1 MNARETL
8 FHIQLGEVVAPKR
21 VLCDQAHFLSQLSDG
36 TILGRV
42 ESKRGNKGH
51 ADYFT
56 HAFKLSVPAL
66 DYTSTLFEVT
76 HPIDVYP
83 VQVRADDWS
92 MDQECPNAEAFVA
105 TVRDILNAPMTKT
118 RLEALRSQALAE
130 VSGEPPIDI
139 DANPRTDPVEPEMLP
154 NPDATTESKEEL
166 QAVAPAP
173 ALETPPTVE
182 EPVNEVKPEFIEW
195 GEPVELN
202 EDNIAGCP
210 AAQGAAV
217 LYADGNVV
225 FVIYSRTNLKK
236 SLLKQ
241 LGSNASPEVSRRRKK
256 GIQLVGGAVD
266 SEYQAESRVTTFV
279 HKKLLGAMRQEKGS
293 SDWA

>member
-1 MNARETL
+1 MSARETL

-42 ESKRGNKGH
+42 ETKRGNKGH

-56 HAFKLSVPAL
+56 HAFKLSVPAI

-130 VSGEPPIDI
+130 VSDEPPL
-139 DANPRTDPVEPEMLP
+139 DAHPANSDAAESETSPDSEDDQSEEAPAVAAPSPPVETSP
-154 NPDATTESKEEL
+154 
-166 QAVAPAP
+166 Q
-173 ALETPPTVE
+173 VE
-182 EPVNEVKPEFIEW
+182 EPTNEVRPEFIEW
-195 GEPVELN
+195 GEPVELS

-210 AAQGAAV
+210 AARGAAV
-217 LYADGNVV
+217 LYSKETVL
-225 FVIYSRTNLKK
+225 FVIYSPSNLKK

-241 LGSNASPEVSRRRKK
+241 LGSKANPEVSRNRRN
-256 GIQLVGGAVD
+256 GIQLVGGTVE
-266 SEYQAESRVTTFV
+266 SEYQAESQVTMLVGGTQPYRGLRGDGF
-279 HKKLLGAMRQEKGS
+279 
-293 SDWA
+293 SDWP